1 MGHGY
6 RNHTHTHTHPTG
18 GGEDIKQAPFLTA
31 VSRSFQKQTHLE
43 VTVFL
48 PCVELWLQY
57 KVLET
62 PTEYMEDE
70 YASVSERERERD
82 EQRGRAH
89 RF

>member
-1 MGHGY
+1 M
-6 RNHTHTHTHPTG
+6 
-18 GGEDIKQAPFLTA
+18 A

-62 PTEYMEDE
+62 ATEYLEDE
-70 YASVSERERERD
+70 YASVSERVREMNREAGHTNSD
-82 EQRGRAH
+82 
-89 RF
+89 